1 MFPTSSQMECAFQDQ
16 YFTPCMYED
25 FEREN
30 INLSHCHENSLNLND
45 GHYQQLESKSLFKNT
60 ANNNNNNNS
69 IGNHKKMES
78 AHIFENMT
86 TIDDDECTTTVQ
98 GNVQCVNSGVL
109 STSTN
114 VYKKAGQLNGARNKQ
129 RKLKNSGKSCYKH
142 VPHKDKPPHL
152 VERRNARERR
162 RVQAV
167 NSAFARLRKSV
178 PLENRSKR
186 VSKVKTLQK
195 AIEYI
200 NYLQDVLRDDSTM
213 QMATNNYQS
222 KRDNG
227 SGPSGGAARWL

>member
-1 MFPTSSQMECAFQDQ
+1 
-16 YFTPCMYED
+16 
-25 FEREN
+25 
-30 INLSHCHENSLNLND
+30 
-45 GHYQQLESKSLFKNT
+45 
-60 ANNNNNNNS
+60 
-69 IGNHKKMES
+69 MES
-78 AHIFENMT
+78 VDIFENMT
-86 TIDDDECTTTVQ
+86 TIDEDECTTTVQ

-114 VYKKAGQLNGARNKQ
+114 ANNKTGQTNSARNKQ

-142 VPHKDKPPHL
+142 IPHKDKPPQV
-152 VERRNARERR
+152 VEKRNARERR
-162 RVQAV
+162 RVEAV

-178 PLENRSKR
+178 PLENRNKR

-200 NYLQDVLRDDSTM
+200 NYLQDVLCDDSTM
-213 QMATNNYQS
+213 QMATNNYQL